1 MKKLLLSAIMALSFS
16 SVFAQVGI
24 NTETPHSSAV
34 LDVVAK
40 DGNKGLLIPRL
51 TSTAIQTLSATAAEG
66 LLVYDTTNHRF
77 MGWNGSSWVSFGN
90 TAPYATNVDFTGSLT
105 INSTLQGSYTYNDD
119 ENNTEAAPVFSWK
132 RANDAAG
139 SGEAVIS
146 GATSSNYSLASAD
159 VGKYISF
166 CVQPIATAGAT
177 HGAVA
182 CSAFK
187 GAVASVQ
194 TGVIALENFDS
205 GNYTSVANGGFGFSE
220 TGNGFSI
227 ATGGSGTSI
236 HPNSANMY
244 TSASGALRKAGNG
257 SSSTYIQSAALSL
270 GSYTNNI
277 TFSLRLAS
285 FSGSS
290 NNGADDGDFVRISF
304 ILADGTTVS
313 DQLQLNGGTVN
324 DSQNKWT
331 FAGTGS
337 ATRAFS
343 TSAATTTV
351 TPTGSGTLT
360 GSSAYTTL
368 SVTGIPNTITGVR
381 ITLVNGG
388 SNNEIWVIDDVKLEA
403 L

>member
-119 ENNTEAAPVFSWK
+119 ENNTEAAPVYSWK

-146 GATSSNYSLASAD
+146 GATSSNYILASAD

-187 GAVASVQ
+187 GAVSSVI
-194 TGVIALENFDS
+194 TGVIASENFGVS
-205 GNYTSVANGGFGFSE
+205 TGAYTALANGGFGFSQSG
-220 TGNGFSI
+220 TGISFSSGSGNTPSTAMYSSASYGLRRAASSGNGI
-227 ATGGSGTSI
+227 IESGVI
-236 HPNSANMY
+236 DASA
-244 TSASGALRKAGNG
+244 
-257 SSSTYIQSAALSL
+257 
-270 GSYTNNI
+270 YTNNI
-277 TFSLRLAS
+277 TLSLRLAS
-285 FSGSS
+285 FSGTSG
-290 NNGADDGDFVRISF
+290 NGAEAADTVAISIDTGSGYSDILTVTGNNNTRWDFS
-304 ILADGTTVS
+304 A
-313 DQLQLNGGTVN
+313 
-324 DSQNKWT
+324 
-331 FAGTGS
+331 TGS
-337 ATRAFS
+337 AT
-343 TSAATTTV
+343 TPIGTPATV
-351 TPTGSGTLT
+351 QSPA
-360 GSSAYTTL
+360 GSSGISRL
-368 SVTGIPNTITGVR
+368 SITGIPNSIKGVR
-381 ITLVNGG
+381 ITLT
-388 SNNEIWVIDDVKLEA
+388 NNNTDEIWVIDDVKLEA

>member
-119 ENNTEAAPVFSWK
+119 ENNREAAPVFSWK

-146 GATSSNYSLASAD
+146 GATSSNYILASAD

-166 CVQPIATAGAT
+166 CVQPIAKAGAT
-177 HGAVA
+177 LGAVT

-194 TGVIALENFDS
+194 TGVIASENFGVS
-205 GNYTSVANGGFGFSE
+205 
-220 TGNGFSI
+220 TGALS
-227 ATGGSGTSI
+227 SGTGTF
-236 HPNSANMY
+236 NF
-244 TSASGALRKAGNG
+244 SASGNGLTFTNTNGNTPNAPRYVTGFGYQRSSGNG
-257 SSSTYIQSAALSL
+257 SSSITSGTIDAS
-270 GSYTNNI
+270 SYSNNI
-277 TFSLRLAS
+277 TLSLRLAS
-285 FSGSS
+285 FSGNSS
-290 NNGADDGDFVRISF
+290 NGSDVGDY
-304 ILADGTTVS
+304 
-313 DQLQLNGGTVN
+313 
-324 DSQNKWT
+324 
-331 FAGTGS
+331 
-337 ATRAFS
+337 
-343 TSAATTTV
+343 V
-351 TPTGSGTLT
+351 TIAIDTGSGYVDKLT
-360 GSSAYTTL
+360 VNGNSNAVWSFTATGVASVANSDAPATFQTTGGSSAYSFL
-368 SVTGIPNTITGVR
+368 NITGIPNTVKGVR
-381 ITLVNGG
+381 ITMAND
-388 SNNEIWVIDDVKLEA
+388 NTNEQWVIDDVKLEA